1 MAIGTIGIM
10 GLTAIATYFATRGG
24 ESKKEAAIAQ
34 DVPAT
39 IGDIAPLGVGY
50 TYAPQVGK
58 QIDIIIDSPSAET
71 GSKKIDQMA
80 RGADV
85 PITQQPS
92 AGATVEQ
99 KDGIDFVTIA
109 IVAAIGLV
117 GYGLVKG

>member
-1 MAIGTIGIM
+1 MAIGIIGIM
-10 GLTAIATYFATRGG
+10 SLTAIATYFATRGG

-34 DVPAT
+34 DVPASLT
-39 IGDIAPLGVGY
+39 IAPLGVGY
-50 TYAPQVGK
+50 TYAPQVAK

-85 PITQQPS
+85 PITQTPS

-99 KDGIDFVTIA
+99 SDGIDFVTIA
-109 IVAAIGLV
+109 IIAAIGLV
-117 GYGLVKG
+117 GYGLIKD